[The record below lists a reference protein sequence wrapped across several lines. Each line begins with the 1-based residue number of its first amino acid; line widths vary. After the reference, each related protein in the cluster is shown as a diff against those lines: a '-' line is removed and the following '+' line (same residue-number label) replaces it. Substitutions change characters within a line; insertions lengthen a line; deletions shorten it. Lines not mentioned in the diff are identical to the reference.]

1 MIVLKN
7 LYSFISEARCGS
19 TSRVTE
25 VCLISVTHYFTI
37 LLFLWFYNISINELR
52 VHITRD
58 HLHKYYRSAEMY
70 EILKLI
76 MHLLGAC
83 I

>member
-1 MIVLKN
+1 MRYV
-7 LYSFISEARCGS
+7 
-19 TSRVTE
+19 VT
-25 VCLISVTHYFTI
+25 LP
-37 LLFLWFYNISINELR
+37 
-52 VHITRD
+52 RD

-76 MHLLGAC
+76 MHLLGAY